1 MKKIKC
7 IIVDD
12 EPLAVSLL
20 RKYVEKI
27 SFFELVF
34 STVNPIEALEFIQNN
49 ELDLVF
55 LDIQMPELNGMDFL
69 KIIKNKTPIILTT
82 AYSDFAL
89 ESYEYGVVDYLL
101 KPISYDRFYKSVL
114 RVKDRFLENS
124 SEKSNIEENDFF
136 FVKSEGKKVKVN
148 FQEILYIEG
157 LRDYVN
163 IKTTA
168 EEFIILENLKNLE
181 NLLPKYFKRIHK
193 SYIVNLQKITSI
205 DGNKVFIEKIPINIG
220 ETNKVSFQNWFKNQ

>member
-1 MKKIKC
+1 MKIKC
-7 IIVDD
+7 LIIDD
-12 EPLAVSLL
+12 EPLAIRLL
-20 RKYVEKI
+20 EDYI
-27 SFFELVF
+27 SKTYFLEFRF
-34 STVNPIEALEFIQNN
+34 STVNPLIGLQKMKEESY
-49 ELDLVF
+49 DLVF

-136 FVKSEGKKVKVN
+136 FVKSEGKKIKVN

-220 ETNKVSFQNWFKNQ
+220 ETYKVSFQNWFKNQ

>member
-1 MKKIKC
+1 MKIKC
-7 IIVDD
+7 LIIDD
-12 EPLAVSLL
+12 EPLAIKLIED
-20 RKYVEKI
+20 YI
-27 SFFELVF
+27 SKTYFLELGF
-34 STVNPIEALEFIQNN
+34 STVNPLIGLQKMKEESF
-49 ELDLVF
+49 DLIF

-69 KIIKNKTPIILTT
+69 KIINNKTQVILTT

-114 RVKDRFLENS
+114 RVKDQFLENS
-124 SEKSNIEENDFF
+124 LEKSNAEKNNFF
-136 FVKSEGKKVKVN
+136 FVKSEGKQIKVH

-163 IKTTA
+163 IKTTSD
-168 EEFIILENLKNLE
+168 ELIVLENLKNLE
-181 NLLPKYFKRIHK
+181 NMLPRHFKRIHK

-205 DGNKVFIEKIPINIG
+205 EGNKVFIEKLPINIG
-220 ETNKVSFQNWFKNQ
+220 ETYKVSFQNWFKNQ

>member
-1 MKKIKC
+1 MKIKC
-7 IIVDD
+7 LIIDD
-12 EPLAVSLL
+12 EPLAIRLL
-20 RKYVEKI
+20 EDYI
-27 SFFELVF
+27 SKTYFLEFRF
-34 STVNPIEALEFIQNN
+34 STVNPLIGLQKMKEESY
-49 ELDLVF
+49 DLVF

-101 KPISYDRFYKSVL
+101 KPISYERFYKSIL
-114 RVKDRFLENS
+114 KAR
-124 SEKSNIEENDFF
+124 EKFSQIFFQEDSNIENNFF

-220 ETNKVSFQNWFKNQ
+220 ETYKVSFQNWFKNQ

>member
-1 MKKIKC
+1 MK
-7 IIVDD
+7 
-12 EPLAVSLL
+12 EES
-20 RKYVEKI
+20 Y
-27 SFFELVF
+27 
-34 STVNPIEALEFIQNN
+34 
-49 ELDLVF
+49 DLVF

-220 ETNKVSFQNWFKNQ
+220 ETYKVSFQNWFKNQ

>member
-1 MKKIKC
+1 
-7 IIVDD
+7 
-12 EPLAVSLL
+12 
-20 RKYVEKI
+20 
-27 SFFELVF
+27 
-34 STVNPIEALEFIQNN
+34 
-49 ELDLVF
+49 
-55 LDIQMPELNGMDFL
+55 MPELNGMDFL

-101 KPISYDRFYKSVL
+101 KPISYDRFHKSVL

-220 ETNKVSFQNWFKNQ
+220 ETYKVSFQNWFKNQ